1 MSDALHDLGD
11 SLSLG
16 LAWYFQKLSKKKGK
30 VHYINGKEKDKF
42 DLIFFSIDDYILCYA
57 QSNN

>member
-16 LAWYFQKLSKKKGK
+16 LAWYLK
-30 VHYINGKEKDKF
+30 
-42 DLIFFSIDDYILCYA
+42 
-57 QSNN
+57 